1 MSPGPCRL
9 PAHAAARAEVRARC
23 PPRVVPGQPRGS
35 RGQGS
40 RARKIWIARSS
51 GWLLFSFFPSNC
63 SPTNLSVTVST
74 VPRGGGGEGGWEV
87 GTAGTGRIGAVPQGR
102 SLSGVGSRPG
112 VHGAKRG
119 TAWSPWAAPLW
130 GRPLCTAWDAPD
142 LIPAPLNR
150 GASPPCHP
158 WARSRRDFPP
168 FTFQRIWGPESFRH
182 QAHGVRSQHLWARLA
197 QSPKCHHLFGT
208 GHLLVQSITWQ
219 LGTCPELTLGFW
231 PLRV

>member
-1 MSPGPCRL
+1 MPGDQKQRCPQV
-9 PAHAAARAEVRARC
+9 PAGCLLTAARAEVRARC

-150 GASPPCHP
+150 GASPPCWSLGQIQEGFSSFHLP
-158 WARSRRDFPP
+158 EDLGARKLSAPSPRGSLPAPLGKARSVPKVSPP
-168 FTFQRIWGPESFRH
+168 FWDRAPLGAE
-182 QAHGVRSQHLWARLA
+182 
-197 QSPKCHHLFGT
+197 HHLAAWDM
-208 GHLLVQSITWQ
+208 S
-219 LGTCPELTLGFW
+219 
-231 PLRV
+231 